1 MQVSVAAHRG
11 RHILRCAAPPG
22 GERCAA
28 RAWSASGRGE
38 RERRGGG
45 SRGGPARGRPGD
57 VPDVSGPQIGIGIV
71 GYGMMGK
78 AHAYGY
84 AVAPLMRKLP
94 YRPQVRVISGRD
106 ATRVAAAAA
115 AYGIQSWVADWGE
128 LVRRPD
134 VDVVDICTPPGTHA
148 EIATAAAAAG
158 KAVIC
163 EKPLAVSYAQ
173 AASVRDAVERAHVLN
188 AVGFNYRRLPAVS
201 LMKRM
206 IDEGAVG
213 KVRLVRGRWLADE
226 FVDPTIPF
234 DWRFD
239 RSMGGSTIA
248 DLGSHLIDMATWM
261 AGPVAEVSGQSATFV
276 PRRSNQ
282 AVTVD
287 DASSALAR
295 FESGALGAFEVA
307 RIAVRRPCDFTIEVN
322 GDRGTLAFAYPR
334 LNELLYGEG
343 ADRPG
348 LYGMRTIRAEHESHP
363 YARNWWPVGQGVG
376 YGATFVNHLGD
387 LLDRYP
393 EGPWEPDFAQGASV
407 QAVCEAIERSAA
419 ERRWVAVSEVMA
431 GAGIRP

>member
-22 GERCAA
+22 GELRAA
-28 RAWSASGRGE
+28 RAWSTSRRGE
-38 RERRGGG
+38 GGRRGGG

-148 EIATAAAAAG
+148 EIAIAAAAAG

-163 EKPLAVSYAQ
+163 EKPLAVSYTQ
-173 AASVRDAVERAHVLN
+173 AASAVDAAGKARVLN

-206 IDEGAVG
+206 IGHGAIG
-213 KVRLVRGRWLADE
+213 EIRLVRASWLSDE
-226 FVDPTIPF
+226 FADPTIPF

-239 RSMGGSTIA
+239 RSMGGTTIA

-261 AGPVAEVSGQSATFV
+261 AGPIAAVSGQSETFM
-276 PRRSNQ
+276 RQRSGKP
-282 AVTVD
+282 VTVD
-287 DASSALAR
+287 DASAALVR
-295 FESGALGAFEVA
+295 FESGARGGFESA
-307 RIAVRRPCDFTIEVN
+307 RVAVRRPGGF
-322 GDRGTLAFAYPR
+322 
-334 LNELLYGEG
+334 
-343 ADRPG
+343 
-348 LYGMRTIRAEHESHP
+348 
-363 YARNWWPVGQGVG
+363 
-376 YGATFVNHLGD
+376 
-387 LLDRYP
+387 
-393 EGPWEPDFAQGASV
+393 
-407 QAVCEAIERSAA
+407 
-419 ERRWVAVSEVMA
+419 
-431 GAGIRP
+431 